1 MLKIANCGR
10 IWRTHSS
17 TSECTTWGLL
27 GADRHTIGGY
37 HDRKGAERGANDLD
51 KNCTGVQTGFFC
63 LRKCV
68 LEPGQVIWALVVAM
82 FRP

>member
-1 MLKIANCGR
+1 M
-10 IWRTHSS
+10 
-17 TSECTTWGLL
+17 WGLL

-63 LRKCV
+63 LWKCV
-68 LEPGQVIWALVVAM
+68 LEPGIGGGNVQTMIGPVETRTWGLLGGWC
-82 FRP
+82 